1 MADDGSKQSS
11 NVWPL
16 AKFYFKVDIGDQ
28 KDLPFQE
35 ISGLDTETQP
45 IEYRAGNNPVFS
57 TVKMPGIKKNGNVT
71 LKKGIFAKDNKFW
84 DWYNQIKL
92 NTIKRVPIT
101 IKLCDEGGNPTMV
114 WTLANAW
121 PTKITGTDMKAD
133 GNDVAVESL
142 EVSHEGL
149 TIANG

>member
-57 TVKMPGIKKNGNVT
+57 TVKMPGIKK
-71 LKKGIFAKDNKFW
+71 
-84 DWYNQIKL
+84 
-92 NTIKRVPIT
+92 
-101 IKLCDEGGNPTMV
+101 
-114 WTLANAW
+114 
-121 PTKITGTDMKAD
+121 TGTK
-133 GNDVAVESL
+133 NL
-142 EVSHEGL
+142 QPQEGL
-149 TIANG
+149 DTA